1 MERARVPLA
10 PLQPSPLATQ
20 QARPRVRAASRSPSR
35 SASTARRKKAK
46 PSSLWKQVVN
56 LAFWGSP
63 QTQQHEAAPEAPM
76 DEEPAAEDDEEEV
89 DVDAADSAAD
99 SSAAGTAAAKP
110 RRPHRKKDPLP
121 NLPAEFAVGRESLG
135 PLQHTEGGRAKA
147 GEKQD
152 VVVPH
157 GHVCEADGEDSD
169 VGPTNK
175 NSKLLPDGSKP
186 YRIYNRLTVKAHQRA
201 ENFA

>member
-35 SASTARRKKAK
+35 SASPARRKKAK

-99 SSAAGTAAAKP
+99 SSTQLAQQLPSRAGRTA
-110 RRPHRKKDPLP
+110 RKTRCRICPP
-121 NLPAEFAVGRESLG
+121 NLPSAENRLGRCS
-135 PLQHTEGGRAKA
+135 TRRAGGR
-147 GEKQD
+147 
-152 VVVPH
+152 
-157 GHVCEADGEDSD
+157 
-169 VGPTNK
+169 
-175 NSKLLPDGSKP
+175 KLVRSRMSS
-186 YRIYNRLTVKAHQRA
+186 YRMAMCVRRMVRTQMLGRLTKTR
-201 ENFA
+201 NFYPTGQNLTASTRD